1 MLALTS
7 IRIVMVNTSHPGNIG
22 AAARAM
28 KNMGLADLAL
38 VQPKDFPS
46 GEAVAR
52 ASGADDVLAAARVC
66 NTLEEALAD
75 RELVIG
81 ASARLRSIAW
91 PQLNPRECAARVVGS
106 GRRTAILF
114 GREHSGLTNDELER
128 CHFLLHIPCNP
139 EYSSLNV
146 AAAIQVVTYELYQ
159 AALADSPATEP
170 GIGDADVPATGEQMD
185 SFFRHLETTLRDIG
199 YLHATK
205 HEMSILRRLRRIY
218 NRAGLQQK
226 ELHLLRG
233 VLTAVQRK
241 VGGSRCD

>member
-1 MLALTS
+1 MSALAH

-66 NTLEEALAD
+66 DTLDEALAD
-75 RELVIG
+75 RELLIG

-91 PQLNPRECAARVVGS
+91 PQLNPRECAARVTTAS
-106 GRRTAILF
+106 PQRTAILF
-114 GREHSGLTNDELER
+114 GREHSGLTNEELER

-159 AALADSPATEP
+159 AALTDNPASEP
-170 GIGDADVPATGEQMD
+170 VIGDADIPATGEEME
-185 SFFRHLETTLRDIG
+185 SFYGHLETTLRDIG
-199 YLHATK
+199 YFHATK

-218 NRAGLQQK
+218 NRAQLQQK

-233 VLTAVQRK
+233 ILTAIQRK
-241 VGGSRCD
+241 VG